1 MKKVLVFATMAIL
14 SLSASAQAK
23 FAVVDFNEIITLAP
37 EADAA
42 RNQIQE
48 ASKIA
53 QENLMS
59 MQEEGQAKLT
69 EYQQKSAN
77 WTQAI
82 RESKEKELN
91 DISNRIQEFQQS
103 VQLELQQK
111 QQELMEPIYKK
122 AQETVEKIAKASGCA
137 LVFDKNQC
145 LFFDPAQVKD
155 ITAEARTAMGIPEGR
170 TIESLQKELQ
180 NAAQ

>member
-1 MKKVLVFATMAIL
+1 MAIL

-42 RNQIQE
+42 RTQMQA

-53 QENLMS
+53 QENIMS

-77 WTQAI
+77 WTPAI
-82 RESKEKELN
+82 REAKEKELN

-103 VQLELQQK
+103 VQMELQQK
-111 QQELMEPIYKK
+111 QQELMEPIYTK
-122 AQETVEKIAKASGCA
+122 AQETIEKLAKANGFA
-137 LVFDKNQC
+137 FVFDKSQC
-145 LFFDPAQVKD
+145 LFFDASMVKD
-155 ITAEARTAMGIPEGR
+155 ITPEARTAMGIAEGR

-180 NAAQ
+180 ETAQ

>member
-1 MKKVLVFATMAIL
+1 
-14 SLSASAQAK
+14 
-23 FAVVDFNEIITLAP
+23 
-37 EADAA
+37 
-42 RNQIQE
+42 
-48 ASKIA
+48 
-53 QENLMS
+53 
-59 MQEEGQAKLT
+59 
-69 EYQQKSAN
+69 
-77 WTQAI
+77 
-82 RESKEKELN
+82 
-91 DISNRIQEFQQS
+91 
-103 VQLELQQK
+103 
-111 QQELMEPIYKK
+111 MEPIYKK

>member
-1 MKKVLVFATMAIL
+1 MKKVLVFAAMAIL

-42 RNQIQE
+42 RTQIQE

-111 QQELMEPIYKK
+111 QQELMRMKLLRQQQK
-122 AQETVEKIAKASGCA
+122 
-137 LVFDKNQC
+137 
-145 LFFDPAQVKD
+145 
-155 ITAEARTAMGIPEGR
+155 
-170 TIESLQKELQ
+170 LQKL
-180 NAAQ
+180 